1 VAVERVGAY
10 EILRVLARGGMAT
23 VYEARQPALDRM
35 VALKRLDVRADDP
48 TLADRFFRE
57 SRIAAAFDHPNIVT
71 VFDFFECDGVPYI
84 AMELLP
90 RGSLRPCIGHLT
102 LPQAFGVLEG
112 VLAGLAHAESRG
124 VAHRDLKPENVLV
137 TNDGAVK
144 IADFGIAKAYA
155 RDTPALTQTGMPV
168 GTATYMAP
176 EQAAGRPVGPRTDL
190 YAVGAMAYEMF
201 AGHPPFRADTLVA
214 LLYQH
219 VNEPP
224 PPLPGVDER
233 VAAWVG
239 WLLEKNPDAR
249 PPGAAAAWHAL
260 EDVVVDLLGPLW
272 RRHAPLREA
281 RRQPAA
287 RAGEPTAAGTA
298 GDEPTV
304 AAADGGTVA
313 APDERTVAA
322 PDERTV
328 AAPDR
333 GTEGDDPAPRRR
345 RVAAAAG
352 VALLVVAAVV
362 AIVLSSSGGSADGGN
377 GRTERGPG
385 IGAPFDFDGDGTATV
400 VAGLPSWPGGGAVS
414 LPADDTLLTAA
425 ALGAPRDARLG
436 QAVASADFDGDGR
449 ADLAVAG
456 DGGTYVVPGAADGL
470 DPKSARR
477 VGGAARALAAAD
489 LDGDGHGDLAV
500 GGDGSI
506 AVHFGGPRGLGGARR
521 TLDAPGPV
529 RLLAAG
535 DVDRDRRVDL
545 VAVAGDDVV
554 VCRRAASCRTLGR
567 ARGATALA
575 VGDVTGDAVAD
586 VLAGTP
592 SDGAGAVLRWP
603 GGRGGPAGPAQ
614 RVTQRSRPVPG
625 NDQAGDEFGAALALA
640 DVDGDGTLDMLVGA
654 PGEDE
659 GAGRLTMIGGG
670 RLGGGLAYGQD
681 GENVPGRKR
690 PGHRF
695 AAALAAAG
703 AAGHVTLAAA
713 APGDSRPI
721 LTLALRPDGVPD
733 KGASAV
739 AIRGA
744 TAARRAGLRLG
755 L

>member
-23 VYEARQPALDRM
+23 VYEARQPALDRA

-48 TLADRFFRE
+48 TLADRFIRE
-57 SRIAAAFDHPNIVT
+57 SRIAGAFDHPNIVT
-71 VFDFFECDGVPYI
+71 VFDFFECDGTPYI

-90 RGSLRPCIGHLT
+90 RGSLRPWIGRLT
-102 LPQAFGVLEG
+102 LPQSFGVLEG

-201 AGHPPFRADTLVA
+201 AGRPPFTADTLVA

-249 PPGAAAAWHAL
+249 PPGAAAAWQAL

-272 RRHAPLREA
+272 RRHAPLRET
-281 RRQPAA
+281 RREHVVGSADQTAVGA
-287 RAGEPTAAGTA
+287 AAGTSLGA
-298 GDEPTV
+298 GDETAVGGGDARTV
-304 AAADGGTVA
+304 AT
-313 APDERTVAA
+313 DERTV
-322 PDERTV
+322 V
-328 AAPDR
+328 A
-333 GTEGDDPAPRRR
+333 PAPPRARRSR
-345 RVAAAAG
+345 VVAAAGAA
-352 VALLVVAAVV
+352 VLVVAAVV
-362 AIVLSSSGGSADGGN
+362 VIVLASGGGSPSPAHKPGG
-377 GRTERGPG
+377 TARGSG
-385 IGAPFDFDGDGTATV
+385 TGAPFDFDGDGTATV
-400 VAGLPSWPGGGAVS
+400 VAGLPAWPRGGAVAV
-414 LPADDTLLTAA
+414 PDGDRLLTAA
-425 ALGAPRDARLG
+425 ALGAPPDARLG
-436 QAVASADFDGDGR
+436 AAVASADFDGDGR

-456 DGGTYVVPGAADGL
+456 DGGVYVVAGATDGL
-470 DPKSARR
+470 DPATARR
-477 VGGAARALAAAD
+477 VAGPARALAAAD
-489 LDGDGHGDLAV
+489 LDGDGHGDLVV
-500 GGDGSI
+500 GGAGSI
-506 AVHFGGPRGLGGARR
+506 ALHFGGRRGLSGARR
-521 TLDAPGPV
+521 TLRAPGDV
-529 RLLAAG
+529 HLLAAG
-535 DVDRDRRVDL
+535 DVDRDRRADL
-545 VAVAGDDVV
+545 VGVAGDAVV
-554 VCRRAASCRTLGR
+554 VCPAARSCRTLGS
-567 ARGATALA
+567 APSATALA
-575 VGDVTGDAVAD
+575 VGDVTGDRFAD

-592 SDGAGAVLRWP
+592 SDGAGAVLRWR
-603 GGRGGPAGPAQ
+603 GRRDGPAATAE
-614 RVTQRSRPVPG
+614 RIAQRSRRVPG

-654 PGEDE
+654 PGEDD
-659 GAGRLTMIGGG
+659 GAGRLTMIRGG
-670 RLGGGLAYGQD
+670 RLGGSLAYGQD
-681 GENVPGRKR
+681 GADVPGHKR
-690 PGHRF
+690 AGHRF
-695 AAALAAAG
+695 GAALAATG
-703 AAGHVTLAAA
+703 APGRITLATA
-713 APGDSRPI
+713 APGDPRPV
-721 LTLALRPDGVPD
+721 LTLPLRTDGVPR
-733 KGASAV
+733 ANAIAT

-744 TAARRAGLRLG
+744 TAARRAGLQLG